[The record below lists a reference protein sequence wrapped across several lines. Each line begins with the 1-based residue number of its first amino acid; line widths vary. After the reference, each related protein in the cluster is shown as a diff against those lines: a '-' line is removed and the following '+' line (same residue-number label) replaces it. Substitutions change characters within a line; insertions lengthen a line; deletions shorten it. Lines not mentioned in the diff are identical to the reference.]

1 MSQETGV
8 SRITLKV
15 SEASSRDVGKGL
27 VRLDPKDMQQAGV
40 SVGDIVLICGKRAT
54 AAKVMPAYQEARG
67 QQSVQ
72 IDGLT
77 RRNAGVGIGEK
88 ATLELASARPATR
101 ITLSPRCGGGCQG
114 GSGRPR
120 WGACRA
126 P

>member
-54 AAKVMPAYQEARG
+54 AAKVMPAGLETASHAVTLAWGLAR
-67 QQSVQ
+67 
-72 IDGLT
+72 
-77 RRNAGVGIGEK
+77 RRRSN
-88 ATLELASARPATR
+88 
-101 ITLSPRCGGGCQG
+101 SPRRVRQPASLCPPSMAG
-114 GSGRPR
+114 
-120 WGACRA
+120 
-126 P
+126 